1 MNEQSPRTVKA
12 AADIPLSLYLH
23 WPWCVRKCP
32 YCDFNSHAAPSELKD
47 VEYVDMVLRDLSN
60 WQEAAAGR
68 RIETVF
74 IGGGTPSLMSGS
86 AVSRLLE
93 GADKLFG
100 FAPNC
105 EITLEANPGTVDE
118 GRFRAFREAGVNR
131 VSVGVQSF
139 MNEELEK
146 LGRIHVADEALRAAA
161 HAGEVFG
168 NFNLDLMF
176 ALPGETLEE
185 VEREVETAVATG
197 ATHLSFYQ
205 LTIEPGTAFAK
216 RIPEGLPDDDLCAD
230 MSDLVIGALE
240 KGGFEHYEVS
250 GYARSGHRC
259 RHNLNYWT
267 FGDYL
272 AAGAGAH
279 GKVTTPDG
287 IVREVRHSSPRK
299 YMASVAE
306 CGNGIAERRL
316 VEAEDLPFEFM
327 LNVLRLSD
335 GVPAELF
342 EERTGLPLETIA
354 TALQQLRAQGLLVA
368 DEVKICPTARGRAFL
383 SDVQEAFL

>member
-1 MNEQSPRTVKA
+1 MNEQSSRTVKA

-47 VEYVDMVLRDLSN
+47 VEYVDMVLRDLAN
-60 WQEAAAGR
+60 WREAAAGR

-86 AVSRLLE
+86 AVARLLE

-139 MNEELEK
+139 MNEKLEK

-230 MSDLVIGALE
+230 MSDLVIGSLE
-240 KGGFEHYEVS
+240 KAGFEHYEVS
-250 GYARSGHRC
+250 GYARPGHRC

-279 GKVTTPDG
+279 GKVTTPEG
-287 IVREVRHSSPRK
+287 IVREVRHASPRK
-299 YMASVAE
+299 YMSAVLE
-306 CGNGIAERRL
+306 CGHGISERRI
-316 VEAEDLPFEFM
+316 VETEDLPFEFM

-335 GVPAELF
+335 GVSASLF
-342 EERTGLPLETIA
+342 EERTGLSIKAIESTLRD
-354 TALQQLRAQGLLVA
+354 LRAQGLLVA
-368 DEVKICPTARGRAFL
+368 DDSIICPTVRGRAFL
-383 SDVQEAFL
+383 SDLQEAFL